1 MNPLNKDRLRFGK
14 LYRQFEEEVLEMPNI
29 QGEATTRTP
38 YMKDLTTVFYTG
50 TAEEYA
56 KQLALT
62 YVALAHDYYRLNRVD
77 GINEAFKEANKQ
89 IKSKMENL
97 NPNKASLLKDSAKSR
112 RTSKLFFDWLKKHKD
127 YSTLAPRLL
136 DIETEY
142 KNRINSYNAQI
153 PKYWNAMYLKGLMK
167 NFEWIKNE
175 I

>member
-1 MNPLNKDRLRFGK
+1 
-14 LYRQFEEEVLEMPNI
+14 MPNI

-97 NPNKASLLKDSAKSR
+97 NPNKASLFKSSKKAKLNSLKFINWLQKHPEAGDLTKRLFEVEAEYKKR
-112 RTSKLFFDWLKKHKD
+112 LALYNSKVPFYWKQLNFGEMLSGFDWKISL
-127 YSTLAPRLL
+127 
-136 DIETEY
+136 
-142 KNRINSYNAQI
+142 
-153 PKYWNAMYLKGLMK
+153 
-167 NFEWIKNE
+167 
-175 I
+175 